1 MLNKV
6 PVFYIPHHPAHPN
19 AATATPELNIKEF
32 PNQNFL
38 TFWKPVSSLELDIW
52 HRWLH
57 AHRIHI
63 LLNNDHPLPKVSFI
77 ILLSWEVFLIGLML
91 NSILNVYIFLK
102 QNTDYRTKTIL
113 QIEWHLSSSLPA
125 TYFKYLI
132 CYVHLIK
139 FRHSEKATKLKKI
152 LFWLFLSNV
161 KTSGRFFQIF
171 VTF

>member
-63 LLNNDHPLPKVSFI
+63 LLNNDHPLPKVSLRGFFDRFDVKFD
-77 ILLSWEVFLIGLML
+77 LKCLDRFETAYTCFDFSSVTSKQVGDFFKFL
-91 NSILNVYIFLK
+91 
-102 QNTDYRTKTIL
+102 
-113 QIEWHLSSSLPA
+113 
-125 TYFKYLI
+125 
-132 CYVHLIK
+132 
-139 FRHSEKATKLKKI
+139 
-152 LFWLFLSNV
+152 
-161 KTSGRFFQIF
+161 
-171 VTF
+171 